1 MSSRIHCRSCDSRIR
16 KLFLLELL
24 QILDKK
30 RIKTGRTACWIG
42 PHLAQPTLHHSR
54 SSRGGMKCKDS
65 NNFASSARRRI
76 RKKASFHFLCLDL
89 PQVHPFGKPNHI
101 QNTSC
106 EPEKKIIF
114 PIFPHYIYFFI
125 CFVAFYSL
133 FRFYWRGDTLK
144 EKTDAG

>member
-1 MSSRIHCRSCDSRIR
+1 MSSRIHCRSFNSRMR

-30 RIKTGRTACWIG
+30 RIKTACWIG

-54 SSRGGMKCKDS
+54 SSRGDMKCKDS
-65 NNFASSARRRI
+65 NNFANCARRRI
-76 RKKASFHFLCLDL
+76 RKKASFHFLGLDL
-89 PQVHPFGKPNHI
+89 PQVHPLGKPNHI

-114 PIFPHYIYFFI
+114 PIFPHYIYIFI
-125 CFVAFYSL
+125 CFVALYSL
-133 FRFYWRGDTLK
+133 FRFYWQGDTLK